1 MLAPGTDWHIF
12 VSNYLQFVA
21 KVFNS
26 LSPLRLPWPGQV
38 PAPLPPSAPG
48 CCRGAGGQ
56 LVTAGGVWSAFLP
69 SAPLQHLHHHRH
81 LHRAPVMDAACLLMS
96 CFRQQMLQITVCRGP
111 CQKYRCDYFGH
122 VSTAISYC
130 ES

>member
-38 PAPLPPSAPG
+38 PAPAPPPP
-48 CCRGAGGQ
+48 RGAAEVLAASWSRLGVFGQ
-56 LVTAGGVWSAFLP
+56 LSYLP
-69 SAPLQHLHHHRH
+69 HLY
-81 LHRAPVMDAACLLMS
+81 S
-96 CFRQQMLQITVCRGP
+96 ISTI
-111 CQKYRCDYFGH
+111 
-122 VSTAISYC
+122 TAISTVHP
-130 ES
+130 